1 MMLFLSIFLWT
12 VLYLF
17 LVVCI
22 LRDNAD
28 PDMKLICILLIGLLP
43 PVGIILYLLM
53 GINYRRKGKPV
64 YELDPDLAAQVFPE
78 DGDEILEPAYRPLA
92 KLIRGCGEGNRILPG
107 NDFEIITSGLRK
119 RELLLADLRN
129 AKRFIHIEYFRFGND
144 EAGREVRDLLLE
156 KAKEGVEVRLVHN
169 NMIGR
174 NIPASY
180 WDEMEKGGIQ
190 IVHWTHIR
198 LGFGKWL
205 MRINHQNHRKIVV
218 IDGQVAYTGGMN
230 LNDNYFYHWR
240 DTHIRVTGPAVSRL
254 NALFVES
261 WYACNARFNRPLD
274 YYFCT
279 EAIPNPE
286 APLKGKTLQIMGDSA
301 DYPWPTTLL
310 AYEWILANA
319 RDYVYLQTPYFIPPT
334 SLMQA
339 LQSAALRG
347 VDVRLMLPL
356 DVDTK
361 YVGPGNKS
369 CYKECL
375 EAGIRI
381 YQRGGSFIHSKTL
394 VCDDALSI
402 IGASNLDQRSFF
414 INREVNTLV
423 YDRETALAN
432 KEIFLNELELT
443 QEVLLPEWLQQQ
455 SFFKRLGQDIMRVLY
470 RGL

>member
-28 PDMKLICILLIGLLP
+28 PDMKLIWILLIGLLP

-64 YELDPDLAAQVFPE
+64 YELDPDLAAQLFPE
-78 DGDEILEPAYRPLA
+78 AGDEILEPAYRPLA
-92 KLIRGCGEGNRILPG
+92 KLIRGCGEGNRLLPG

-230 LNDNYFYHWR
+230 LNDNYFYRWR

-310 AYEWILANA
+310 AYEWILASA
-319 RDYVYLQTPYFIPPT
+319 RDYVYLQTPYFAPPEAVLNT
-334 SLMQA
+334 LKA
-339 LQSAALRG
+339 AALSG
-347 VDVRLMLPL
+347 VDVRLMIPRKN
-356 DVDTK
+356 DTIFM
-361 YVGPGNKS
+361 GSINKS
-369 CYKECL
+369 YYRQCL
-375 EAGIRI
+375 EAGVRI
-381 YQRGGSFIHSKTL
+381 FERGGEFIHSKTF
-394 VCDDALSI
+394 VADDYISSI
-402 IGASNLDQRSFF
+402 GSANIDNRSF
-414 INREVNTLV
+414 NLNYEVNTYI
-423 YDRETALAN
+423 YDEETALRN
-432 KEIFLNELELT
+432 KAIFEEDLALCREITLEEILSTPRYKRFFRKLIGLISSLT
-443 QEVLLPEWLQQQ
+443 
-455 SFFKRLGQDIMRVLY
+455 
-470 RGL
+470 